1 MFCFPSMLPLFCV
14 QVLGR
19 SDWYQG
25 QQSLFFFFFWLQC
38 KVGTEK
44 SVMSLIND
52 FRACSQHLMKRA
64 SNKHGT
70 LHLESQ
76 VQEFTPA
83 FFVTNKRRAATY
95 PSK

>member
-1 MFCFPSMLPLFCV
+1 MLPLFCV

-25 QQSLFFFFFWLQC
+25 QQSLFFFFWLRC

-52 FRACSQHLMKRA
+52 FQACSQHLMKRA

-83 FFVTNKRRAATY
+83 FFVTNKRRAAMY